1 MVSAQRPPLLLMHGW
16 MDVGASFQ
24 FTVDALVHERHVVA
38 ADWRGFGLSAALL
51 PILVLLGFAAVFWL
65 LALARFR
72 WEEV

>member
-1 MVSAQRPPLLLMHGW
+1 MPTRWA
-16 MDVGASFQ
+16 
-24 FTVDALVHERHVVA
+24 VDGFDAMTWH
-38 ADWRGFGLSAALL
+38 GFGLSAALL